1 MQITK
6 EVGKRWLL
14 YLLSTFFLVY
24 LFWSLLYIDQL
35 SKQLTTEKT
44 RVVSMARHL
53 ELWKE
58 ITGNNSG
65 YLNQAVLLQE
75 NQDIQ
80 ITLVENADIED
91 GQRFYAMY
99 YSEAAKEQ
107 DFRQYFSELVLGNY
121 FYILTDADGKIRE
134 FFWDKP

>member
-1 MQITK
+1 
-6 EVGKRWLL
+6 
-14 YLLSTFFLVY
+14 
-24 LFWSLLYIDQL
+24 
-35 SKQLTTEKT
+35 
-44 RVVSMARHL
+44 MARHL

-58 ITGNNSG
+58 ITVNNSG
-65 YLNQAVLLQE
+65 YLNQAALLQE
-75 NQDIQ
+75 NLDIQ
-80 ITLVENADIED
+80 ITPVENADIED